1 MSNYF
6 LFYYRSIKTDRTVIT
21 QNLCVSLIVSN
32 FLILT
37 TLDKHFLHLDDVNY
51 FFKLKKIK
59 HLTIN
64 QQITCAM
71 MGILLHFS
79 LLSSFMWMG
88 IEGLRLCRM
97 VIYVFNL
104 SDWTMYYVM
113 AAYTVPLLIVGIT
126 VLTANFT
133 DGILVAYV
141 GDET

>member
-1 MSNYF
+1 
-6 LFYYRSIKTDRTVIT
+6 
-21 QNLCVSLIVSN
+21 
-32 FLILT
+32 
-37 TLDKHFLHLDDVNY
+37 
-51 FFKLKKIK
+51 
-59 HLTIN
+59 
-64 QQITCAM
+64 M

>member
-1 MSNYF
+1 
-6 LFYYRSIKTDRTVIT
+6 
-21 QNLCVSLIVSN
+21 
-32 FLILT
+32 
-37 TLDKHFLHLDDVNY
+37 
-51 FFKLKKIK
+51 
-59 HLTIN
+59 
-64 QQITCAM
+64 M

-133 DGILVAYV
+133 DGILFAYV